1 VTYNLLIRHQVADYE
16 VWKPL
21 FDAHADN
28 RKSHGSNGGLLFR
41 NADNPNELLAIW
53 SFDSADHAREFTQ
66 DPSLREAMANAGVID
81 RPDLYFLDQVEQVP
95 V

>member
-1 VTYNLLIRHQVADYE
+1 VTYNLLIRHQVADYN

-28 RKSHGSNGGLLFR
+28 RKSHGCNGGLLFR
-41 NADNPNELLAIW
+41 NADNANEILAIW
-53 SFDSADHAREFTQ
+53 TFDSVDHAREFTQ
-66 DPSLREAMANAGVID
+66 DPSLREAMSNAGVID

-95 V
+95 A